1 MSVTSNR
8 ILIVQPDPV
17 VRQQFVN
24 TLSKRYTISVLD
36 TGEAVLQ
43 EVASDPP
50 DLVLLDIDLP
60 EMNGIEV
67 CRRLKQA
74 ERTKR
79 IPVIMVSPPMNQ
91 EEIILGLQAGADDYL
106 TRPLIPPEVLAR
118 IDAHLRYRNY
128 YADLEHT
135 DLQMLLELYDTVF
148 ALRNPMKILQVI
160 VDRLA
165 ALLGVERCSIVSVGG
180 DDEVIVKASNHL
192 HENPDL
198 RLALDRYP
206 EIRKALQTRKAVVI
220 NDIGSDPL
228 MQPVAANLNGINL
241 QSMIVVPVIKKES
254 VIGTLFLGTA
264 TSLKEGISER
274 VYKLCHLVANISA
287 NALENAILFE
297 SVQTAKEFFEE
308 MAIRD
313 GLTRLYNHRHFY
325 DRLGK
330 EFSRTRRHKEPLS
343 LIFFDIDDFKVVNDI
358 YGHMLGDEVLK
369 QIGRIIREVAR
380 LTDIPARYGGEEFAI
395 LLPNTPAEGAL
406 TMAQRLSTAIGEC
419 RFAGL
424 GEGQVTISTGVATFT
439 GTNLDRPDQLVEY
452 ADQGMYHAKSRGKNR
467 VMVMQP
473 DEEEEENS

>member
-1 MSVTSNR
+1 MSSATNR
-8 ILIVQPDPV
+8 ILIVEPDSPV
-17 VRQQFVN
+17 QQHLVRI
-24 TLSKRYTISVLD
+24 LEERYSISLVD
-36 TGEAVLQ
+36 SGEAVLQ
-43 EVASDPP
+43 EVLSDPP
-50 DLVLLDIDLP
+50 DLVILDIELP
-60 EMNGIEV
+60 GLSGIEV

-79 IPVIMVSPPMNQ
+79 IPVILVSPPINQ

-106 TRPLIPPEVLAR
+106 TRPIIPPEVLAR
-118 IDAHLRYRNY
+118 VDAHLRYRNY

-148 ALRNPMKILQVI
+148 ALRNPMKILQAI

-165 ALLGVERCSIVSVGG
+165 VLLGVERCSIVSVGG
-180 DDEVIVKASNHL
+180 SDEVIVKASSHL
-192 HENPDL
+192 QENPDI
-198 RLALDRYP
+198 RLALERYP
-206 EIRKALQTRKAVVI
+206 EIRKALETRKAVVV
-220 NDIGSDPL
+220 NDISSDPL
-228 MQPVAANLNGINL
+228 MQPVAGNLSGLNL
-241 QSMIVVPVIKKES
+241 KSMIVVPIIKKES
-254 VIGTLFLGTA
+254 VIGTLFLGMA
-264 TSLKEGISER
+264 TSLQAGISER
-274 VYKLCHLVANISA
+274 VFKLCHLVANISA

-330 EFSRTRRHKEPLS
+330 EFSRTKRYKEPLS

-369 QIGRIIREVAR
+369 QIGRMIREVAR
-380 LTDIPARYGGEEFAI
+380 TSDIPARYGGEEFAI
-395 LLPNTPAEGAL
+395 LLPNTPVDGAL
-406 TMAQRLSTAIGEC
+406 SMAQRLSAVISEY

-424 GEGQVTISTGVATFT
+424 GEEQVTISTGVATYT
-439 GTNLDRPDQLVEY
+439 GSNLDRPDQLVEF
-452 ADQGMYHAKSRGKNR
+452 ADQSMYHAKSQGKNC

-473 DEEEEENS
+473 DEDDRDA